1 MRRFILIVIALAVL
15 AAAIFY
21 VDFSTLWSALAGLT
35 TITLIL
41 LALQL
46 VVSALVKSVRWAFY
60 LRAAKLDIS
69 WRDGMTTYL
78 AGMAAG
84 AIPGG
89 SWLPARL
96 AQEHGDIRMRQ
107 AASGIFVG
115 FVADMLAL
123 ALLAI
128 FGILVI
134 GEPRPRL
141 VIPGAAIVLATLLIA
156 MGRSERL
163 WYFVDRLLARSR
175 FTRGLLPKEAD
186 IHQKVSAVM
195 QAAVGTAQGPRP
207 G

>member
-1 MRRFILIVIALAVL
+1 MRRFILIVIALAIL

-96 AQEHGDIRMRQ
+96 AHDFRQ
-107 AASGIFVG
+107 AAPRFRG
-115 FVADMLAL
+115 VASRARQRTLRGSHNHA
-123 ALLAI
+123 
-128 FGILVI
+128 
-134 GEPRPRL
+134 RP
-141 VIPGAAIVLATLLIA
+141 
-156 MGRSERL
+156 
-163 WYFVDRLLARSR
+163 ARHHN
-175 FTRGLLPKEAD
+175 LP
-186 IHQKVSAVM
+186 Q
-195 QAAVGTAQGPRP
+195 
-207 G
+207 